1 MPKMHKDFPAQL
13 SYSVPL
19 KMRQELEAI
28 GYLLGAGGQYAAACR
43 NLLQAGITR
52 YIDGLDARKRAEFDH
67 ILSNVQ
73 AREVIK

>member
-28 GYLLGAGGQYAAACR
+28 GYMLGTGGQYAAACR
-43 NLLQAGITR
+43 NLLRAGINKFVG
-52 YIDGLDARKRAEFDH
+52 DLDARKRAEYDS
-67 ILSNVQ
+67 ILLNVQ

>member
-13 SYSVPL
+13 SYSVPT
-19 KMRQELEAI
+19 KMRQQLQAI
-28 GYLLGAGGQYAAACR
+28 GYMLGAGGQYAAACR
-43 NLLQAGITR
+43 NLLQAGINKF
-52 YIDGLDARKRAEFDH
+52 ISDLDGEKRAEYEG

>member
-1 MPKMHKDFPAQL
+1 MPKTHKDFPSQL

-28 GYLLGAGGQYAAACR
+28 GYILGAGGQYAAACR
-43 NLLQAGITR
+43 NLLRTGIDR
-52 YIDGLDARKRAEFDH
+52 FVGDLDERKRAEYES
-67 ILSNVQ
+67 ILSNVK